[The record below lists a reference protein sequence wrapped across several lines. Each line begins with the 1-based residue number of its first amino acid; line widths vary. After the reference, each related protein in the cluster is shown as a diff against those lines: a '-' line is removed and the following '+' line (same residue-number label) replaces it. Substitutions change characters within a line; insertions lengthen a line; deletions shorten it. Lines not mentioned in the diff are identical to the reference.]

1 MNLAFVLD
9 QKYFVYGD
17 FGFSFN
23 VKQFDVVEAAWF
35 YPKLFAAGFNDCVS
49 HGMVVEIAVQV
60 ADESFV
66 IGRCGLLTAD
76 CSPAFGMS

>member
-35 YPKLFAAGFNDCVS
+35 YPKLFCRRF
-49 HGMVVEIAVQV
+49 Q
-60 ADESFV
+60 
-66 IGRCGLLTAD
+66 
-76 CSPAFGMS
+76 